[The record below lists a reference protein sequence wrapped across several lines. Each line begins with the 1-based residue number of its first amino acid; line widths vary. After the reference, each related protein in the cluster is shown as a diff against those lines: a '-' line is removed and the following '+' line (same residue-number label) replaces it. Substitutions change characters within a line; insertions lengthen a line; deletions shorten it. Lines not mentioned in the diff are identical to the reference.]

1 MKQINILTGFLLS
14 VAIFAGCKKD
24 NNNNLQSVSRDV
36 IYTSGSAAYPVAIN
50 YKLSIQPSSGSSL
63 ILWKNGYVNANEIVF
78 NADYNNGEKMS
89 RASYGTKITSITT
102 LAETQ
107 VLGNVYVPQLS
118 CNNGS
123 FTIDLGTTRTN
134 SSLLL
139 NGTYIPMSGAIAV
152 PNVPVQVIITGPA
165 QLNSAYVSNITTYT
179 MNYWE
184 ASIILNTDQ
193 LISGINAGMLSGAI
207 RTSGTII
214 ISGTSNANL
223 YQIIL
228 NNLQNNLMPV
238 QFVPQN
244 MVTSNSAAL

>member
-1 MKQINILTGFLLS
+1 M
-14 VAIFAGCKKD
+14 
-24 NNNNLQSVSRDV
+24 
-36 IYTSGSAAYPVAIN
+36 
-50 YKLSIQPSSGSSL
+50 
-63 ILWKNGYVNANEIVF
+63 
-78 NADYNNGEKMS
+78 
-89 RASYGTKITSITT
+89 
-102 LAETQ
+102 
-107 VLGNVYVPQLS
+107 LGNVYVPQLS

-184 ASIILNTDQ
+184 ASIILNTYQ